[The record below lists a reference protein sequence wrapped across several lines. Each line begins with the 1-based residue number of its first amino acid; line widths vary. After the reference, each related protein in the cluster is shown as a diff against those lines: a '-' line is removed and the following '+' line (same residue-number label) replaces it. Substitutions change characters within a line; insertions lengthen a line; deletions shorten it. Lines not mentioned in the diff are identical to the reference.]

1 MAALRTRP
9 LAPRRRVRSRST
21 NTAARDVGAPWPEP
35 LPLWTWVFGDR
46 AVTMAQ
52 TISPVHRGDGRRDD
66 LTGALTRQRDRR
78 GIRSLCT
85 DSTGSEGGVLFL
97 WSLESIVNDRPRS

>member
-21 NTAARDVGAPWPEP
+21 NTAARDGGAPWPEP

-52 TISPVHRGDGRRDD
+52 TISPVHRGDGRRDRRHRGPD
-66 LTGALTRQRDRR
+66 AAKGPEGDPVPLHRLDR
-78 GIRSLCT
+78 I
-85 DSTGSEGGVLFL
+85 GGG
-97 WSLESIVNDRPRS
+97 RPVPVVSGDHCE